1 MLSTQM
7 HAECEFPQIMNAK
20 KLNSIYI
27 WFCHENYQLPN
38 ANEVRVNFAYGK
50 LSNFCQ
56 SLSKSSNTFTFSVCN
71 RRPKFG
77 EWFLLGLWGCDMWH
91 IETKTENYF
100 VQKHSSSIFARRA
113 HTNAF
118 HIPISLGS
126 HVNVCAN
133 ASIVGT
139 YSVENMMKNNF
150 FICTINNIVNFR
162 IAEASHVYRYQS
174 SAVVGCHC
182 HCLSSP
188 AIHFRQI
195 LPLFRCVLM
204 RLNREV
210 GYVNDCSGSACDDT
224 FELGCTAAAKK
235 SRNRKTF

>member
-1 MLSTQM
+1 MQKSWIRYIFDFVTRITN
-7 HAECEFPQIMNAK
+7 CRTRK
-20 KLNSIYI
+20 KSELILHTEN
-27 WFCHENYQLPN
+27 CHIF
-38 ANEVRVNFAYGK
+38 ANHCRNRWTHLHFQFAIGA
-50 LSNFCQ
+50 Q
-56 SLSKSSNTFTFSVCN
+56 SLANGSCC
-71 RRPKFG
+71 
-77 EWFLLGLWGCDMWH
+77 GLWGCDMWH

-100 VQKHSSSIFARRA
+100 VQKHSSSVFARRA